1 MLSFLGL
8 PPGTMVPG
16 GKSKMKAL
24 HRMVS
29 VRNAYH
35 EGSKARPLI
44 KSLDMGLIASRSP
57 IPFGDTDGAIWPD
70 LPGRP

>member
-1 MLSFLGL
+1 
-8 PPGTMVPG
+8 
-16 GKSKMKAL
+16 MKAL

-29 VRNAYH
+29 VRNACH
-35 EGSKARPLI
+35 EGSKARPPI

-57 IPFGDTDGAIWPD
+57 VPFGDTDGAIWPD